1 MTRRFDQLIAVV
13 TGAAGGIGRATAE
26 RLASEGAGLVVAD
39 RDEAGLKDLTESLS
53 AAGAEVS
60 GLVGDVSDGA
70 YRAELV
76 ALAAS
81 RGGVDV
87 LFNNAGIM
95 VAGPIDDLDEAQWD
109 AVLGVNAKSSA
120 FLTQAMLPQIRARG
134 GGAIVNTSSIGG
146 VLGFGS
152 MVAYSASKAAIVG
165 MTRTLAVDLAPE
177 NIRVN
182 AVVPG
187 AIDTAMPRS
196 FLSNFPEEAHPAIRE
211 SFVARHLIK
220 RLGDPCEVAA
230 AVAFLASAD
239 ASFIT
244 GHVLPV
250 DGGWAAW

>member
-1 MTRRFDQLIAVV
+1 MSARLAGKIALI
-13 TGAAGGIGRATAE
+13 TGAAGGIGRATAT
-26 RLASEGAGLVVAD
+26 RFGAEGATLVLGDLDGGA
-39 RDEAGLKDLTESLS
+39 LKDTVEALT
-53 AAGAEVS
+53 AAGVTAV
-60 GLVGDVSDGA
+60 GLAGDVTDSA

-76 ALAAS
+76 QLAVNAD
-81 RGGVDV
+81 GLDV

-95 VAGPIDDLDEAQWD
+95 AAGPIDGLEEAQWD
-109 AVLGVNAKSSA
+109 AVLGVNAKSQA
-120 FLTQAMLPQIRARG
+120 FLIAQALPALRARG

-152 MVAYSASKAAIVG
+152 MVAYSASKAAVVG
-165 MTRTLAVDLAPE
+165 ITRTLAVDLAPD

-196 FLSNFPEEAHPAIRE
+196 FLSAFPESEHEVIKE

-220 RLGDPCEVAA
+220 RLGQPEEVAA
-230 AVAFLASAD
+230 AVTFLASED

-244 GHVLPV
+244 GHILPV